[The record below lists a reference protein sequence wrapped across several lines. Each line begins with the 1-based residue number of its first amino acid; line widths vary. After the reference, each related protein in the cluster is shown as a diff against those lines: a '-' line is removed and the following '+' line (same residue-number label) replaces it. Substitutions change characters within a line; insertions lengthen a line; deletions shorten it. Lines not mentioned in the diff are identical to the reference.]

1 MLPTVLSSSTAL
13 VPPPKSVGKGWQ
25 TGLKKEDGATDETAD
40 GLSVLLAVAQPDE
53 IIFVVRPCEN
63 PAGRQKNPG
72 AN

>member
-1 MLPTVLSSSTAL
+1 MADRF
-13 VPPPKSVGKGWQ
+13 
-25 TGLKKEDGATDETAD
+25 KKEDGATDETAD
-40 GLSVLLAVAQPDE
+40 GLLVLLAVAQPDE

>member
-1 MLPTVLSSSTAL
+1 MLPTVLSTSAL
-13 VPPPKSVGKGWQ
+13 VPPPKSVGKEWQ

-63 PAGRQKNPG
+63 PAGRQKNSV

>member
-1 MLPTVLSSSTAL
+1 MLPTVLSTSAL
-13 VPPPKSVGKGWQ
+13 VPPPKSVVKEWQ

-63 PAGRQKNPG
+63 PAGRQRSLATN
-72 AN
+72 